1 MKDLCGIIDFKN
13 NRIKTIVGLI
23 IIAVQMIV
31 SVVTL
36 WYLHRLNIMPAKYFY
51 TLLAVLIVLL
61 FASGA
66 LNLYKKT
73 HIIGKVLGVIISIF
87 LILVC
92 VYEHNAYRMLSAI
105 TQEHYDVDNYVL
117 VVRNDSVL
125 ENVSQ
130 LAGKTVG
137 VLENPSDKSAV
148 DNAVT
153 QLKQAVGS
161 DDIKLVRY
169 DVVTDLISA
178 LNNKDVD
185 AIFYNKAVDEIVNEV
200 IVGYSDSIKVLAEYE
215 VKTIVEQNQGNQ
227 SETETKT
234 ENESETETESERPTE
249 ADNIRQPVYDPS
261 RDPNAPGGGG
271 YIGGDGHKDNSKKGP
286 ITDRAFNIYISGI
299 DCYGKVSGKSRS
311 DVNILMT
318 VNPMTKEIVLT
329 NTPRDYYVPIPGVT
343 PGNWRDKLTHA
354 GIYGV
359 WTSVATIENIYDVE
373 IDYYVRINFTSFID
387 IINALGSIE
396 VYSDYTF
403 SAGGYNFQ
411 KGKNTFTSG
420 AQALAFARERHAFA
434 AGDHQRGRNQMA
446 VINGII
452 NKSLSPAIL
461 TNFVPLVNSVST
473 SVQTNMTMD
482 EITQLAKMQI
492 DDGASWSIAQQAVTG
507 SGGTRECYSMKNYQL
522 SVVLP
527 NQASIDSCKA
537 KIQSVMKGKK

>member
-1 MKDLCGIIDFKN
+1 MKKLCDIIDFKN
-13 NRIKTIVGLI
+13 NKIKTIVGLVI
-23 IIAVQMIV
+23 FIVQAVM
-31 SVVTL
+31 SVVTV
-36 WYLHRLNIMPAKYFY
+36 WYLNRLNIMPAKYFY
-51 TLLAVLIVLL
+51 AFLAVLAVLL
-61 FASGA
+61 LVTAG
-66 LNLYKKT
+66 LNIWRKT
-73 HIIGKVLGVIISIF
+73 HVIGKILGVIISAF
-87 LILVC
+87 LVLVC
-92 VYEHNAYRMLSAI
+92 VYEHNAYSMLSTI
-105 TQEHYDVDNYVL
+105 TQDHYDVDNYVL
-117 VVRNDSVL
+117 VVKKDSDL

-130 LAGKTVG
+130 LAGKIVG
-137 VLENPSDKSAV
+137 VLENSSNKDAV
-148 DNAVT
+148 ENAVT

-161 DDIKLVRY
+161 DSIEIKNY
-169 DVVTDLISA
+169 DVVTDLINA
-178 LNNKDVD
+178 LNSGDVD
-185 AIFYNKAVDEIVNEV
+185 AILYNKAVDDIVNEV
-200 IVGYSDSIKVLAEYE
+200 IVGYSDSIRVLAEYE
-215 VKTIVEQNQGNQ
+215 VKTLVTYVNQNQQ
-227 SETETKT
+227 ESEPETEH
-234 ENESETETESERPTE
+234 ETETETERPTE
-249 ADNIRQPVYDPS
+249 ADSIRQPVYDPS

-271 YIGGDGHKDNSKKGP
+271 YIGGDNYKDNSKKGP
-286 ITDRAFNIYISGI
+286 ITNRAFNVYISGI

-359 WTSVATIENIYDVE
+359 WTSVATIENIYEVE

-387 IINALGSIE
+387 IINALGSID

-403 SAGGYNFQ
+403 SAGGYNFK
-411 KGKNTFTSG
+411 KGVNTFTSG
-420 AQALAFARERHAFA
+420 QQALAFARERHAFA

-452 NKSLSPAIL
+452 NKAVSPAIV

-492 DDGASWSIAQQAVTG
+492 ADGASWNITQQAVTG

-527 NQASIDSCKA
+527 NQASINSCKA
-537 KIQSVMKGKK
+537 KIQSVING